1 MNGSLSD
8 KVTDMIACVTREPS
22 DYERAGKILIH
33 DPREVTDA
41 NLRHITN
48 WPNIKENDREGFE
61 RCEDALQPAVFALY
75 WPNYRHKLLS
85 ICRCTQLV
93 RKLPLTEKDE
103 WVRQIEHNQVS
114 EDVKGLAEWAQVLA
128 KTLRKRER
136 NNEQST
142 ISTKNRFSGGSTQP
156 SSLLIECK
164 ERIRT
169 RGRGTGR

>member
-1 MNGSLSD
+1 MHCNQLCLLYTGPITGTSFLS
-8 KVTDMIACVTREPS
+8 
-22 DYERAGKILIH
+22 
-33 DPREVTDA
+33 
-41 NLRHITN
+41 
-48 WPNIKENDREGFE
+48 
-61 RCEDALQPAVFALY
+61 
-75 WPNYRHKLLS
+75 S

-103 WVRQIEHNQVS
+103 WVRQIEHKQVS

-128 KTLRKRER
+128 KTLRKCER

-164 ERIRT
+164 QLPQVVFNSAAKHEGMWGHFVMLIEICVHLIRVKPGHISYLWRDMET
-169 RGRGTGR
+169 HRPPDIYTYDQR